1 MGRIAGLRAEDT
13 RQRLLDA
20 AASEFDRRGFEGTR
34 VADIAA
40 EAALSNG
47 ALYGHFRSKSDLL
60 SAALTDRGAREIEE
74 LFSGAE
80 GGSIAELLAD
90 IGRHLDRV
98 PTGRGGLMVEALV
111 ASRRDPEVA
120 EVTGRHLAEGLEWL
134 ADLIREDQG
143 SGRVDETLSADG
155 LARFCVMLLLG
166 AMLMAPADLPAI
178 PRPGWGDLIS
188 RIAESFITEVAPD
201 PK

>member
-40 EAALSNG
+40 GAELSNG

-60 SAALTDRGAREIEE
+60 AAALTDRGAREIEE
-74 LFSGAE
+74 LFASADGH
-80 GGSIAELLAD
+80 SVAELLAD
-90 IGRHLDRV
+90 IGRHLDRLPV
-98 PTGRGGLMVEALV
+98 GRGGLMVEALV

-120 EVTGRHLAEGLEWL
+120 KVTSRHLAGSLEWL
-134 ADLIREDQG
+134 TGLIRQDQEAG
-143 SGRVDETLSADG
+143 QVDEALPAEG
-155 LARFCVMLLLG
+155 LARFCVMLLMG
-166 AMLMAPADLPAI
+166 ALLMAPADLPAV
-178 PRPGWGDLIS
+178 PRPGWADLIS
-188 RIAESFITEVAPD
+188 RIADGFTTGDARQPT
-201 PK
+201 